1 MGGSLRDR
9 ALRLL
14 ARREHSRAELRSKLL
29 AAADPDDDVDA
40 LLDEFERRGWLSDKR
55 FAEQRVT
62 ARRGRF
68 GTLKI
73 AHELKAKGVSGE
85 VAETAL
91 AEARASE
98 TSACREVWRKRF
110 GRAPATREERAKQA
124 RFLQSRGFG
133 AEAIRAVL
141 NGADDAP
148 MD

>member
-1 MGGSLRDR
+1 VSVSLRDR

-14 ARREHSRAELRSKLL
+14 ARREHSRAELRSKLVG
-29 AAADPDDDVDA
+29 AAEPDDDVDA

-55 FAEQRVT
+55 FAEQRVS

-68 GTLKI
+68 GAMKI
-73 AHELKAKGVSGE
+73 AHELKARGVAAD

-91 AEARASE
+91 AGARE
-98 TSACREVWRKRF
+98 TETGACREVWRKRF
-110 GRAPATREERAKQA
+110 GRLPANREERAKQT

-133 AEAIRAVL
+133 ADAIRTVL
-141 NGADDAP
+141 NGVDDDP